1 MVKAATKLARP
12 PQGWPR
18 LDDMLAGMTV
28 RTKALTAR
36 EEAALDLLLDVIG
49 EHGKPGPD
57 GEPAVPLEAWRT
69 KVRTMFPDH
78 ANPRQMVRR
87 TMRTLI
93 ACGCVLER
101 DGLVAVG
108 NFMIEIEVAG

>member
-57 GEPAVPLEAWRT
+57 GEPAVPVCTENSIR
-69 KVRTMFPDH
+69 H
-78 ANPRQMVRR
+78 RR
-87 TMRTLI
+87 K
-93 ACGCVLER
+93 G
-101 DGLVAVG
+101 
-108 NFMIEIEVAG
+108 